1 MTDIVAIPLLR
12 GPVPLTHSL
21 LPVFLHEGDC
31 AVDAT
36 CGNGHDTLQLAKLVG
51 ETGHVWGFD
60 IQQQAIAATVSRLA
74 QSVMME
80 RVTLLQ
86 TGHEEL
92 SIIVKTPIQVALFN
106 LGYLPGGERTIITR
120 PETTI
125 SALKQSLELLA
136 SGGVIMIT
144 IYQGHSGSQEEQAA
158 VESWA
163 ASLEIGSY
171 HCWRMSQANVRP
183 DAPYLM
189 MIQKAF

>member
-1 MTDIVAIPLLR
+1 MPLLR
-12 GPVPLTHSL
+12 GPVPLTHLL

-36 CGNGHDTLQLAKLVG
+36 CGNGHDTLQLARLVG
-51 ETGHVWGFD
+51 DTGHVWGFD
-60 IQQQAIAATVSRLA
+60 LQQQAITATASRLA
-74 QSVMME
+74 QSGMME

-92 SIIVKTPIQVALFN
+92 NIFVKTPIQVVLFN

-120 PETTI
+120 PETTV

-136 SGGVIMIT
+136 AGGVIMIT
-144 IYQGHSGSQEEQAA
+144 IYQGHNGSQEEQAA
-158 VESWA
+158 VESWG
-163 ASLEIGSY
+163 ASLKMGSY
-171 HCWRMSQANVRP
+171 NCWRMSQANATP